1 MNFLFDNITL
11 RKIKIIRNLYYS
23 KNQTLS
29 KKKLAELIP
38 NCSLKTIL
46 ATIKYLETDEI
57 LKAENLLFK
66 ISVTGRE
73 IKAFFPINFSI
84 DQVVNAYIVKSLDF
98 KILTSFF
105 EGTFYSVKQFSTKN
119 FYSFSVINKRVS
131 FLNQKFNKE
140 IYLNKVCPAN
150 VEGNTLAILTF
161 YASLYSMV
169 GYNNQLLTRP
179 LLDQIERDIRAESD
193 ELGISINRIS
203 YSEMQYISYLMAII
217 KTESKDENYFQV
229 VKNSLLNVN
238 DSHNNES
245 ETSCKNDIQQYQ
257 ILNSFFEDS
266 IKNQELS
273 FKQESGPNEYYKLIN
288 LLLSEFEAYFQFQ
301 FSDTEKKN
309 SQKKI
314 MELINNKNYGRGK
327 LLFQSLLRNNGK
339 GKESLIIMPDFF
351 KIWIGKNSVYQML
364 EKLKI
369 DATDFYLILRE
380 TTSFRIVKKKLY
392 INTELGSDYNQLLGE
407 KMLTLELSKY
417 IEITTFWD
425 DTVDLVV
432 SDRVIPTKI
441 PIKIIPTKP
450 NEEELCLFREELSLF
465 INK

>member
-309 SQKKI
+309 SQKK
-314 MELINNKNYGRGK
+314 
-327 LLFQSLLRNNGK
+327 
-339 GKESLIIMPDFF
+339 
-351 KIWIGKNSVYQML
+351 
-364 EKLKI
+364 
-369 DATDFYLILRE
+369 
-380 TTSFRIVKKKLY
+380 
-392 INTELGSDYNQLLGE
+392 
-407 KMLTLELSKY
+407 
-417 IEITTFWD
+417 
-425 DTVDLVV
+425 
-432 SDRVIPTKI
+432 
-441 PIKIIPTKP
+441 
-450 NEEELCLFREELSLF
+450 
-465 INK
+465 